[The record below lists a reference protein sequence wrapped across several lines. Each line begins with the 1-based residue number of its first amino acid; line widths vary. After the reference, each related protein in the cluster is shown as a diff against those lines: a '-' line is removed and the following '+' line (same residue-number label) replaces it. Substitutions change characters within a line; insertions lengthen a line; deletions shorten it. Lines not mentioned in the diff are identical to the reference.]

1 MMLPVAF
8 AGVAAAAAITNRQL
22 PTSSD
27 PSSACP
33 GYTASDVQQSTHG
46 LSASL
51 KLAGTACNSFG
62 RDVQDLKLTINYDNE
77 NRLHVKIEDGKSIAY
92 QVPESVFPRP
102 DASASVGAEDAA
114 LEFSLTESPFA
125 FAVKRK
131 DSGEVLFDSGAAPL
145 VFQDQYLR
153 LRTSLPKSPN
163 LYGLGEHT
171 DPFRLNDT
179 DYTRTMWSRDA
190 YGVPYGTNLY
200 GNHPIYFDH
209 RVASGTHG
217 VFLLSS
223 SGMDVKINQTSD
235 GKQYLEYNI
244 LGGILDLYFLAGP
257 TPTQVSQQ
265 YAQVAGL
272 PAMMPYWGLG
282 LHQCRYGYRD
292 YYSIAEVVANYSEAN
307 IPLETMW
314 TDIDYMYDRAVMTT
328 DPDRFP
334 LDRVRQYVDIL
345 HERNQHYVV
354 MVDPAVAYSTTRD
367 KNQSYGTF
375 NTAAEKG
382 YFLYKNRSIFQG
394 VVWPGVTAYPDWF
407 HPGTQEWW
415 NAEFV
420 GFFSADKGVD
430 IDALWIDMN
439 EAANFNNFGE
449 DPFATEKSGGFPPQR
464 PALRDQPWP
473 IPGFPAEFQ
482 PGSSPYPPDSWSY
495 APPWLAAPSDPNH
508 GKRHTTDSSSIPL
521 RNRATGRQVQ
531 AASAPN
537 ASAIGFPRSSDEL
550 LAPKYQI
557 NNANTVAALGGLSN
571 KTLDTDIVHYDG
583 HVELDVHNLY
593 GSMMST
599 ASRNAMLARRPNR
612 RPMVITRSTFAGA
625 GRHVGKWLGDN
636 LSQWDQYRFSIAGML
651 DFAALYQVPMV
662 GSDICGFG
670 GNTTETL
677 CARWASLGAFYTF
690 MRNHNGDTSIPQEFY
705 QWPLV
710 AESAR
715 KALNK
720 RYRLLDYIYTALHQ
734 QSLDGTPSLNPL
746 FFVYPGDAKV
756 AAIEHQFFYGNSILV
771 SPVTQENETSVS
783 AYLPDDRF
791 YVFDTW
797 EKVEGA
803 GAQVTLDH
811 VGFTDIPLHL
821 RGGTVLPLRVKS
833 GYTTTD
839 VRKEPFHLVIAP
851 GRDGKASGSLYLDDG
866 DSVEQKAVSQIGFAY
881 AEGQL
886 QISGTFDYLNEN
898 NKVTQ
903 ITVLDSEGPG
913 SGADNGKASDSFDP
927 ERRVTTWEVDIKL
940 DGAVNLS
947 L

>member
-1 MMLPVAF
+1 MMMLSLAF
-8 AGVAAAAAITNRQL
+8 AGVAAAATIGNRQL
-22 PTSSD
+22 QSPSD

-33 GYTASDVQQSTHG
+33 GYTASNVQQSSNG
-46 LSASL
+46 LIASL
-51 KLAGTACNSFG
+51 KLAGDACNSFG
-62 RDVQDLKLTINYDNE
+62 RDIDELKLTVNYDNE
-77 NRLHVKIEDGKSIAY
+77 NRLHVKIEDAKSIAY

-102 DASASVGAEDAA
+102 DASASVSAADAA

-131 DSGEVLFDSGAAPL
+131 DSGEVLFDSAASPL

-153 LRTSLPKSPN
+153 LRTSLPKNPN

-209 RVASGTHG
+209 RVDSGTHG

-223 SGMDVKINQTSD
+223 SGMDIKINQTSD
-235 GKQYLEYNI
+235 GKQYLEYNVV
-244 LGGILDLYFLAGP
+244 GGIIDLYFLAGP
-257 TPTQVSQQ
+257 TPTKVSQQ

-292 YYSIAEVVANYSEAN
+292 YYAIADVIANYSEAN

-314 TDIDYMYDRAVMTT
+314 TDIDYMYDRAIMTT

-334 LDRVRQYVDIL
+334 MERVRQYVDVL
-345 HERNQHYVV
+345 HQRNQHYVV
-354 MVDPAVAYSTTRD
+354 MVDPAVAYTTVREH
-367 KNQSYGTF
+367 NQSYSTF
-375 NTAAEKG
+375 KTAAENG
-382 YFLYKNRSIFQG
+382 YFVYKNGSIFQG

-407 HPGTQEWW
+407 HPDVQEWW
-415 NAEFV
+415 NREFV
-420 GFFSADKGVD
+420 EFFSADKGMD

-439 EAANFNNFGE
+439 EAANFNSFGA
-449 DPFATEKSGGFPPQR
+449 DPRETEKSQGFPPQR
-464 PALRDQPWP
+464 PVLRDQPWP

-482 PGSSPYPPDSWSY
+482 PGSSPYPPDSWAY

-508 GKRHTTDSSSIPL
+508 GKKRSIDSSASLHSSIV
-521 RNRATGRQVQ
+521 TRQEHV
-531 AASAPN
+531 APAPN
-537 ASAIGFPRSSDEL
+537 ASAIGFPRSSYEL

-557 NNANTVAALGGLSN
+557 KNANTADAYGGASN
-571 KTLDTDIVHYDG
+571 KTLDTDIIHYDG

-593 GSMMST
+593 GTMMST

-612 RPMVITRSTFAGA
+612 RPLVITRSTFAGA
-625 GRHVGKWLGDN
+625 GKHVGKWLGDN

-651 DFAALYQVPMV
+651 EFSALYQVPMV

-715 KALNK
+715 KALDK
-720 RYRLLDYIYTALHQ
+720 RYRLLDYIYTALYK
-734 QSLDGTPSLNPL
+734 QSADGTPSLNPL

-756 AAIEHQFFYGNSILV
+756 AAIEHQFFYGDAVLV
-771 SPVTQENETSVS
+771 SPVSV
-783 AYLPDDRF
+783 YLPDDRF
-791 YVFDTW
+791 YAFDTW
-797 EKVEGA
+797 EKLEGT
-803 GAQVTLDH
+803 GSETTFDNVS
-811 VGFTDIPLHL
+811 FTDIPLHV

-839 VRKEPFHLVIAP
+839 VRKEPFNLVIAP

-866 DSVEQKAVSQIGFAY
+866 DSVEQKAVSETKFAF

-886 QISGTFDYLNEN
+886 QINGSFGYLDEN
-898 NKVTQ
+898 NRIAQ
-903 ITVLDSEGPG
+903 ITVLDSAGPG
-913 SGADNGKASDSFDP
+913 SGAGNGKKCASYDA
-927 ERRVTTWEVDIKL
+927 ERRVATWKVDIKL

>member
-1 MMLPVAF
+1 MMMLSLAF
-8 AGVAAAAAITNRQL
+8 AGVAAAATIGNRQL
-22 PTSSD
+22 QSPSD

-33 GYTASDVQQSTHG
+33 GYTASNVQQSSNG
-46 LSASL
+46 LIASL
-51 KLAGTACNSFG
+51 KLAGDACNSFG
-62 RDVQDLKLTINYDNE
+62 RDIDELKLTVNYDNE
-77 NRLHVKIEDGKSIAY
+77 NRLHVKIEDAKSIAY

-102 DASASVGAEDAA
+102 DASASVSAADAA

-125 FAVKRK
+125 FSVKRK
-131 DSGEVLFDSGAAPL
+131 DSGEVLFDSAASPL

-153 LRTSLPKSPN
+153 LRTSLPKNPN

-209 RVASGTHG
+209 RVGSGTHG

-223 SGMDVKINQTSD
+223 SGMDIKINQTSD
-235 GKQYLEYNI
+235 GKQYLEYNVV
-244 LGGILDLYFLAGP
+244 GGIIDLYFLAGP
-257 TPTQVSQQ
+257 TPTKVSQQ

-292 YYSIAEVVANYSEAN
+292 YYAIADVIANYSEAN

-314 TDIDYMYDRAVMTT
+314 TDIDYMYDRAIMTT

-334 LDRVRQYVDIL
+334 MERVRQYVDVL
-345 HERNQHYVV
+345 HQRNQHYVV
-354 MVDPAVAYSTTRD
+354 MVDPAVAYTTVREH
-367 KNQSYGTF
+367 NQSYSTF
-375 NTAAEKG
+375 KTAAENG
-382 YFLYKNRSIFQG
+382 YFVYKNGSIFQG

-407 HPGTQEWW
+407 HPDVQEWW
-415 NAEFV
+415 NREFV
-420 GFFSADKGVD
+420 EFFSADKGMD

-439 EAANFNNFGE
+439 EAANFNSFGA
-449 DPFATEKSGGFPPQR
+449 DPRETEKSQGFPPQR
-464 PALRDQPWP
+464 PVLRDQPWP

-482 PGSSPYPPDSWSY
+482 PGSSPYPPDSWAY

-508 GKRHTTDSSSIPL
+508 GKKRSIDSSASLHNSIV
-521 RNRATGRQVQ
+521 TRQEHV
-531 AASAPN
+531 APAPN
-537 ASAIGFPRSSDEL
+537 ASAIGFPRSSYEL

-557 NNANTVAALGGLSN
+557 KNANTADAYGGASN
-571 KTLDTDIVHYDG
+571 KTLDTDIIHYDG

-593 GSMMST
+593 GTMMST

-612 RPMVITRSTFAGA
+612 RPLVITRSTFAGA
-625 GRHVGKWLGDN
+625 GKHVGKWLGDN

-651 DFAALYQVPMV
+651 EFSALYQVPMV

-715 KALNK
+715 KALDK
-720 RYRLLDYIYTALHQ
+720 RYRLLDYIYTALYK
-734 QSLDGTPSLNPL
+734 QSADGTPSLNPL

-756 AAIEHQFFYGNSILV
+756 AAIEHQFFYGDAVLV

-783 AYLPDDRF
+783 VYLPDDRF
-791 YVFDTW
+791 YAFDTW
-797 EKVEGA
+797 EKLEGT
-803 GAQVTLDH
+803 GSETTFDNVS
-811 VGFTDIPLHL
+811 FTDIPLHV

-839 VRKEPFHLVIAP
+839 VRKEPFNLVIAP

-866 DSVEQKAVSQIGFAY
+866 DSVEQKAVSEIKFAF

-886 QISGTFDYLNEN
+886 QINGSFGYLDEN
-898 NKVTQ
+898 NRIAQ
-903 ITVLDSEGPG
+903 ITVLDSAGPG
-913 SGADNGKASDSFDP
+913 SGAGNGKKCASYDA
-927 ERRVTTWEVDIKL
+927 ERRVATWKVDIKL

>member
-1 MMLPVAF
+1 MMKLTLAF
-8 AGVAAAAAITNRQL
+8 AGVAAAATIGNRQL
-22 PTSSD
+22 QGPSD

-33 GYTASDVQQSTHG
+33 GYTASNVQQSATG
-46 LSASL
+46 LTASL
-51 KLAGTACNSFG
+51 KLAGDACNSFG
-62 RDVQDLKLTINYDNE
+62 RDLDELKLTVNYDNKD
-77 NRLHVKIEDGKSIAY
+77 RLHVKIEDGTSIAY

-102 DASASVGAEDAA
+102 DTSASVSAADAA

-131 DSGEVLFDSGAAPL
+131 DSGEVLFDSAAAPL

-153 LRTSLPKSPN
+153 LRTSLPKNPN

-171 DPFRLNDT
+171 DPFKLNDT

-190 YGVPYGTNLY
+190 YGIPYGTNLY

-209 RVASGTHG
+209 RVGSGTHG

-223 SGMDVKINQTSD
+223 SGMDIKINQTSD
-235 GKQYLEYNI
+235 GKQYLEYNVV
-244 LGGILDLYFLAGP
+244 GGIIDLYFMAGP
-257 TPTQVSQQ
+257 TPTKVSQQ
-265 YAQVAGL
+265 YAQIAGL

-282 LHQCRYGYRD
+282 MHQCRYGYRD
-292 YYSIAEVVANYSEAN
+292 YYAIADVIANYSEAN

-314 TDIDYMYDRAVMTT
+314 TDIDYMYDRAIMTT

-334 LDRVRQYVDIL
+334 MDRVRQYVDVL
-345 HERNQHYVV
+345 HQRNQHYVV
-354 MVDPAVAYSTTRD
+354 MVDPAVAYTTMREH
-367 KNQSYGTF
+367 NQSYGTF
-375 NTAAEKG
+375 NTAAENG
-382 YFLYKNRSIFQG
+382 YFLYKNGSIFQG

-407 HPGTQEWW
+407 HPRRSR
-415 NAEFV
+415 V
-420 GFFSADKGVD
+420 GMD

-439 EAANFNNFGE
+439 EAANFNNFDA
-449 DPFATEKSGGFPPQR
+449 DPRETEKSGGFPPQR
-464 PALRDQPWP
+464 PVLRDQPWP
-473 IPGFPAEFQ
+473 IAGFPAEFQ

-508 GKRHTTDSSSIPL
+508 GKKRSIDSSSSSRSHAIK
-521 RNRATGRQVQ
+521 RQEHV
-531 AASAPN
+531 APAPN
-537 ASAIGFPRSSDEL
+537 ASAIGFPRSSYEL

-557 NNANTVAALGGLSN
+557 KNANTVDAYGGASN
-571 KTLDTDIVHYDG
+571 KTLDTDIIHHDG

-593 GSMMST
+593 GTMMST

-612 RPMVITRSTFAGA
+612 RPLVITRSTFAGA
-625 GRHVGKWLGDN
+625 GKHVGKWLGDN
-636 LSQWDQYRFSIAGML
+636 LSQWDQYRFSIGGML
-651 DFAALYQVPMV
+651 AFSALYQVPMV

-690 MRNHNGDTSIPQEFY
+690 MRNHNGDTSIPQEYY

-715 KALNK
+715 KALDK
-720 RYRLLDYIYTALHQ
+720 RYRLLDYIYTAMHRQ
-734 QSLDGTPSLNPL
+734 TVDGTPSLNPL
-746 FFVYPGDAKV
+746 FFVYPGDANV
-756 AAIEHQFFYGNSILV
+756 AAIEHQFFYGDAVLV
-771 SPVTQENETSVS
+771 SPVTQENETSVA

-791 YVFDTW
+791 YAFDTW

-803 GAQVTLDH
+803 GAGIAFDNVS
-811 VGFTDIPLHL
+811 FTDIPLHV

-839 VRKEPFHLVIAP
+839 VRKEPFNLVIAP
-851 GRDGKASGSLYLDDG
+851 GRDGKAAGSLYLDDG
-866 DSVEQKAVSQIGFAY
+866 DSVEQKATSEIEFAF
-881 AEGQL
+881 ADGKL
-886 QISGTFDYLNEN
+886 QITGTFGYLDEN
-898 NKVTQ
+898 NRVAQ
-903 ITVLDSEGPG
+903 ITVLDSAGPG
-913 SGADNGKASDSFDP
+913 SGAGNGKKCASYDP
-927 ERRVTTWEVDIKL
+927 ERRVATWKVDIKL
-940 DGAVNLS
+940 DGTVDVS

>member
-1 MMLPVAF
+1 MMMLSLAF
-8 AGVAAAAAITNRQL
+8 AGVAAAATIGNRQL
-22 PTSSD
+22 QSLSD

-33 GYTASDVQQSTHG
+33 GYTASNVQQYSNG
-46 LSASL
+46 LTASL
-51 KLAGTACNSFG
+51 KLAGDACNSFG
-62 RDVQDLKLTINYDNE
+62 RDVDELKLTVNYDNE
-77 NRLHVKIEDGKSIAY
+77 NRLHVKIEDAKSIAY

-102 DASASVGAEDAA
+102 DASASVSAADAA

-131 DSGEVLFDSGAAPL
+131 DSGEVLFDSAASPL

-153 LRTSLPKSPN
+153 LRTSLPKNPN

-209 RVASGTHG
+209 RVGSGTHG

-223 SGMDVKINQTSD
+223 SGMDIKINQTSD
-235 GKQYLEYNI
+235 GKQYLEYNVV
-244 LGGILDLYFLAGP
+244 GGIIDLYFLAGP
-257 TPTQVSQQ
+257 TPTKVSQQ

-292 YYSIAEVVANYSEAN
+292 YYAIADVIANYSEAN

-314 TDIDYMYDRAVMTT
+314 TDIDYMYDRAIMTT

-334 LDRVRQYVDIL
+334 MERVRQYVDVL
-345 HERNQHYVV
+345 HQRNQHYVV
-354 MVDPAVAYSTTRD
+354 MVDPAVAYTTVREH
-367 KNQSYGTF
+367 NQSYSTF
-375 NTAAEKG
+375 KTAAENG
-382 YFLYKNRSIFQG
+382 YFVYKNGSIFQG

-407 HPGTQEWW
+407 HPDVQEWW
-415 NAEFV
+415 NREFV
-420 GFFSADKGVD
+420 EFFSADKGMD

-439 EAANFNNFGE
+439 EAANFNSFGA
-449 DPFATEKSGGFPPQR
+449 DPRETEKSQGFPPQR
-464 PALRDQPWP
+464 PVLRDQPWP

-482 PGSSPYPPDSWSY
+482 PGSSPYPPDSWAY

-508 GKRHTTDSSSIPL
+508 GKKRSIDSSASLHNSIV
-521 RNRATGRQVQ
+521 TRQEHV
-531 AASAPN
+531 APAPN
-537 ASAIGFPRSSDEL
+537 ASAIGFPRSSYEL

-557 NNANTVAALGGLSN
+557 KNANTADAYGGASN
-571 KTLDTDIVHYDG
+571 KTLDTDIIHYDG

-593 GSMMST
+593 GTMMST

-612 RPMVITRSTFAGA
+612 RPLVITRSTFAGA
-625 GRHVGKWLGDN
+625 GKHVGKWLGDN

-651 DFAALYQVPMV
+651 EFSALYQVPMV

-715 KALNK
+715 KALDK
-720 RYRLLDYIYTALHQ
+720 RYRLLDYIYTALYK
-734 QSLDGTPSLNPL
+734 QSADGTPSLNPL

-756 AAIEHQFFYGNSILV
+756 AAIEHQFFYGDAVLV

-783 AYLPDDRF
+783 VYLPDDRF
-791 YVFDTW
+791 YAFDTW
-797 EKVEGA
+797 EKLEGT
-803 GAQVTLDH
+803 GSETTFDNVS
-811 VGFTDIPLHL
+811 FTDIPLHV

-839 VRKEPFHLVIAP
+839 VRKEPFNLVIAP

-866 DSVEQKAVSQIGFAY
+866 DSVEQKAVSEIKFAF

-886 QISGTFDYLNEN
+886 QINGSFGYLDEN
-898 NKVTQ
+898 NRIAQ
-903 ITVLDSEGPG
+903 ITVLDSAGPG
-913 SGADNGKASDSFDP
+913 SGAGNGKKCALYDA
-927 ERRVTTWEVDIKL
+927 ERRVATWKVDIKL